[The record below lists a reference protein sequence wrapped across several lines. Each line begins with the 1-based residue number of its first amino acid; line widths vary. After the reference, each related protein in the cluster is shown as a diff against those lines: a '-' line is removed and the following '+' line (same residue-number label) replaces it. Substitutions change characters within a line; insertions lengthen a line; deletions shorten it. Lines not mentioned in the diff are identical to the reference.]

1 MIKKLLSILI
11 TASILVYW
19 GCTDE
24 KDPVTSEPN
33 DYSLI
38 LTEYADEVVV
48 GTYHELEEKAGDLK
62 TSVDLFVQS
71 STQSN
76 LNAACD
82 SWKAARAPWEL
93 SEAFLFGPVAFLSL
107 DPSMDSW
114 PLDQTQ
120 LQQVLD
126 SQFDLTPEFIRN
138 GLGYSLRG
146 FHTIEYLLFK
156 DGSPR
161 NVAEVTQ
168 REKEYL
174 SSVAQVLFE
183 DTETLH
189 NEWHDGFRDE
199 FVNAGKSGSR
209 YTSQIQAVQEIIE
222 GIITI
227 ADEVGNGKIGDPYL
241 TKDVQSV
248 ESQFSWNSLTD
259 FKNNILSIENA
270 YLGKNPDGID
280 GIGLDDFVN
289 GINESLNTRVRQEIT
304 ASYNAID
311 AIPEP
316 FRNNLNADT
325 QILAAIEACNTLLN
339 TFQQDVK
346 PLIAN

>member
-1 MIKKLLSILI
+1 MSKKLLFTLLALSVLF
-11 TASILVYW
+11 YW
-19 GCTDE
+19 GCSDE
-24 KDPVTSEPN
+24 DDPVKHEQN
-33 DYSLI
+33 DYSQI
-38 LTEYADEVVV
+38 IIGYADGVVV
-48 GTYHELEEKAGDLK
+48 ATYHELEESAGNLK
-62 TSVDLFVQS
+62 TSVDQFVQT
-71 STQSN
+71 STQAN
-76 LNAACD
+76 LDAACD
-82 SWKAARAPWEL
+82 AWKAARAPWEN

-120 LQQVLD
+120 LQQVLN

-161 NVAEVTQ
+161 NVADVTQ

-174 SSVAQVLFE
+174 SSVAQVLLE

-189 NEWHDGFRDE
+189 DEWLNGFRDE

-209 YTSQIQAVQEIIE
+209 YSSPVQAVQEIIE

-227 ADEVGNGKIGDPYL
+227 ADEVGNGKIGDPFL

-259 FKNNILSIENA
+259 FKNNIISIENA
-270 YLGKNPDGID
+270 YLGRSPNGIE
-280 GIGLDDFVN
+280 GMGLDDFVREKN
-289 GINESLNTRVRQEIT
+289 SSLDTRVKQEIT
-304 ASYNAID
+304 AAYNAID

-316 FRNNLNADT
+316 FRNNLNADP
-325 QILAAIEACNTLLN
+325 QITAAIDACNTLLN
-339 TFQQDVK
+339 TFQENVK
-346 PLIAN
+346 PLFTN

>member
-1 MIKKLLSILI
+1 MSKIILSFLLGLNILF
-11 TASILVYW
+11 YW
-19 GCTDE
+19 GCSD
-24 KDPVTSEPN
+24 KDDPVTPEQI
-33 DYSLI
+33 DYSQI
-38 LTEYADEVVV
+38 ITDYADEVVV
-48 GTYHELEEKAGDLK
+48 ATYHELEEKAGNLK
-62 TSVDLFVQS
+62 TTIDLFVQS
-71 STQSN
+71 STQTD
-76 LNAACD
+76 LDAACNA
-82 SWKAARAPWEL
+82 WKAARAPWEN

-114 PLDQTQ
+114 PLDQAQ
-120 LQQVLD
+120 LQQVLN
-126 SQFDLTPEFIRN
+126 SQFDLTPEFIRD

-161 NVAEVTQ
+161 NVADVTQ

-183 DTETLH
+183 DTQILH
-189 NEWHDGFRDE
+189 NEWENGFRDE

-209 YTSQIQAVQEIIE
+209 YSSQVQAIQEIIE

-227 ADEVGNGKIGDPYL
+227 ADEVGNGKIGGPYL

-259 FKNNILSIENA
+259 FKNNIKSIENS
-270 YLGKNPDGID
+270 YLGKNPNGTDGY
-280 GIGLDDFVN
+280 GLDDFVR
-289 GINESLNTRVRQEIT
+289 GINPTLDAKVKQEIT
-304 ASYNAID
+304 ATYNAIE

-316 FRNNLNADT
+316 FRNNLNADV
-325 QILAAIEACNTLLN
+325 QITAAINACNTLVS
-339 TFQQDVK
+339 TFQEDIK
-346 PLIAN
+346 PLITN